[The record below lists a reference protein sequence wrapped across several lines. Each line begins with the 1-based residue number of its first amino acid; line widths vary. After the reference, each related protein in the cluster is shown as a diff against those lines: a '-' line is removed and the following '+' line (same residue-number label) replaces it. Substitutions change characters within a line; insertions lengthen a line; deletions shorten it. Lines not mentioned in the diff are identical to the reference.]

1 MSGTGHRARGIALM
15 AIMSVWAGGATAQT
29 LTVEEAVRI
38 ALERNVGIIGAEAG
52 LDDARSAQ
60 YSALAGVLPNVSLTA
75 TRSGFWQ
82 NERTGSQVFGG
93 FVIPTLKSDL
103 EQYSTSPVFNASWQV
118 LNLSSLTGLSAART
132 GVRAALDRQQAR
144 RNDVSYETRQ
154 KFYDV
159 ARSVRTADVNANALS
174 LARDEERRV
183 RALFEVGS
191 VSRSDLLQA
200 QVRTAQSEL
209 DSLVS
214 RNDVLVKRIALSD
227 QLGMAEQDMAPVDT
241 NLTATVQAFD
251 EQLVL
256 EEAKR
261 NRPDLNAAE
270 SEYLAA
276 RASLRAA
283 NFRRLPWLSLNGSAT
298 LQPMSSFKTTTFEV
312 FTDSTQTTT
321 TPVSPGIVQ
330 SGSSENELQYSA
342 SVSLNWNLFDGFATD
357 AGIAAARAREM
368 RAKSVHD
375 QMQRNLSG
383 EVRLVLVRY
392 REATEGLQVA
402 IRALESAEESH
413 KLIQQKYNVGSSTIL
428 ELINAQVQLQRA
440 ANDEVSARAAI
451 KVAEAGVA
459 RVRGTSQ

>member
-1 MSGTGHRARGIALM
+1 MH
-15 AIMSVWAGGATAQT
+15 
-29 LTVEEAVRI
+29 
-38 ALERNVGIIGAEAG
+38 
-52 LDDARSAQ
+52 
-60 YSALAGVLPNVSLTA
+60 
-75 TRSGFWQ
+75 
-82 NERTGSQVFGG
+82 
-93 FVIPTLKSDL
+93 
-103 EQYSTSPVFNASWQV
+103 ST
-118 LNLSSLTGLSAART
+118 
-132 GVRAALDRQQAR
+132 ALDRQQAR